1 MSCKIDL
8 GEKKKPCG
16 CEAGWHPLYPWDSS
30 EAIWQS
36 GSVYFKRL
44 AQRKRGFYDW
54 TRLMLNI
61 THLVFFKN
69 GLFLSLSFYTMLSC
83 RQSEQMAHL
92 QGCHGISD
100 SSFMTEVPSVRCRC
114 YCILHWPGNCARHNS
129 EQSNQTALT
138 WGHGQGER
146 YQMKLNGA

>member
-61 THLVFFKN
+61 THWSFLKTVFSS
-69 GLFLSLSFYTMLSC
+69 LSLSTQCSRAGRASRWLTYRVATASVTHHSWRRFPRSDVDATAYYTDLGTVPGTIVSRAT
-83 RQSEQMAHL
+83 RQRWLEVMARVK
-92 QGCHGISD
+92 G
-100 SSFMTEVPSVRCRC
+100 TK
-114 YCILHWPGNCARHNS
+114 WN
-129 EQSNQTALT
+129 
-138 WGHGQGER
+138 
-146 YQMKLNGA
+146 